1 MAGAGMPESK
11 FFSFVSRS
19 DLDAQMGKDVE
30 RQLAEGIELRGKAS
44 LVVSGGSTPKGFF
57 QVLSRKA
64 IDWSKVTV
72 TLADDRWVPPHHED
86 SNDRLVRENLLQ
98 GPASVAHF
106 IPLVNDDA
114 HPRTAV
120 ALLSEHLAKLGTVD
134 VMILG
139 MGGDGHFASLFPD
152 SDTVEA
158 GLDLDN
164 EDTLIAVDPPVA
176 PHARMS
182 MTLPRILDSR
192 QLILHIVGEEK
203 RTVLESADLE
213 APPETLPITALMA
226 QESLL
231 VNVYW
236 AP

>member
-1 MAGAGMPESK
+1 MSK
-11 FFSFVSRS
+11 SQFFNFASRN
-19 DLDAQMGKDVE
+19 DLDAQMSKDVE
-30 RQLAEGIELRGKAS
+30 RQLIEGIELRGKAT

-57 QVLSRKA
+57 QMLSRKA
-64 IDWSKVTV
+64 IDWSRVTV

-98 GPASVAHF
+98 GPASVARF

-114 HPRTAV
+114 HPRTAA
-120 ALLSEHLAKLGTVD
+120 ALMSDHIAELGTVD

-152 SDTVEA
+152 SDALEA
-158 GLDLDN
+158 GLDLAN

-176 PHARMS
+176 PHARIS
-182 MTLPRILDSR
+182 MTLSRILNSR

-203 RTVLESADLE
+203 QALLRTADLE
-213 APPETLPITALMA
+213 AAPEILPIAALMT
-226 QESLL
+226 QDYLP